1 MHNTPSTVESATR
14 KLAAFAA
21 GLRTEDIPTD
31 VVEQIK
37 MHMLDGIGV
46 CLHGARL
53 PWTQHVAETAMA
65 EQCAPVATLWGD
77 GRRTSVQQAVLVNAT
92 AGHAF
97 EMDDIHKDSV
107 THPNSLAVPVVLVTV
122 SP

>member
-1 MHNTPSTVESATR
+1 MQNTPPGQESPTR
-14 KLAAFAA
+14 QLAAFAA
-21 GLRTEDIPTD
+21 GLQYRDIPAA

-53 PWTQHVAETAMA
+53 PWTRHVAEVAMA
-65 EQCAPVATLWGD
+65 GQSPPVAAVWGD
-77 GRRTSVQQAVLVNAT
+77 GRRTSVSQAVLVNST

-97 EMDDIHKDSV
+97 EMDDIHKNSV
-107 THPNSLAVPVVLVTV
+107 VHP
-122 SP
+122 